1 MRQHLKPFF
10 SLLILTALLI
20 LPYFVFAQEV
30 SSEGVGMLER
40 LNAVAGGGGYATG
53 ESGGGLMGAVGL
65 IIQAA
70 LGLLGAIFIILMVLA
85 GYGWMTASG
94 NEQKVDKAVT
104 KIKQAIIG
112 LIITLSS
119 WAVWNFIFN
128 NFISK

>member
-1 MRQHLKPFF
+1 
-10 SLLILTALLI
+10 
-20 LPYFVFAQEV
+20 
-30 SSEGVGMLER
+30 MLER
-40 LNAVAGGGGYATG
+40 LNAVAGTGGYNTG
-53 ESGGGLMGAVGL
+53 EGGNLMAAIGL

-85 GYGWMTASG
+85 GYSWMTASG

-128 NFISK
+128 NFIRK